1 MQAAR
6 CCGVSARGGEGLDE
20 AAAIWSFRGMIV
32 LRTLRRRA
40 RFLLGPILGIALT
53 GYFAYHLV
61 EGDRGFNA
69 YLRLNREIRI
79 ANANLDAAR
88 AQRAA
93 LDLKVSDLR
102 PDHVD
107 PDLLDER
114 IRATLNLISPDEI
127 VIMRSALSH

>member
-1 MQAAR
+1 
-6 CCGVSARGGEGLDE
+6 
-20 AAAIWSFRGMIV
+20 MIV
-32 LRTLRRRA
+32 LRALRRRA
-40 RFLLGPILGIALT
+40 RFIVAPILGIALT

-61 EGDRGFNA
+61 EGDRGFKA
-69 YLRLNREIRI
+69 YLRLNREIRT

-93 LDLKVSDLR
+93 LDLKVSNLR
-102 PDHVD
+102 PEHVD

-114 IRATLNLISPDEI
+114 IRATLNLVSPDEI